1 MRIMFDAI
9 SVTNETSYVP
19 SSGGG
24 GGAACGGAIGGE
36 DNNEVERDGHLSNS
50 PDIQPNSR
58 KRPAECSP
66 KGKKKKSFRDACMKC
81 LVDAYE
87 KKALSSNN
95 SATSMSV
102 DRIRE
107 EIVKMMEQVIENGV
121 EEGSDEHYYA
131 TQLLKQ
137 KENHDMFITF
147 KTSNGRL
154 NWLRRAW
161 EDNKKQ

>member
-9 SVTNETSYVP
+9 SVTNETRYVP

-24 GGAACGGAIGGE
+24 AAACGGAIGGE
-36 DNNEVERDGHLSNS
+36 DNSEVERDGHLSNS

-66 KGKKKKSFRDACMKC
+66 KGKKKKSFRDTCMKS

-95 SATSMSV
+95 SVTSMLVDSV
-102 DRIRE
+102 RE
-107 EIVKMMEQVIENGV
+107 EIVKNKLLRMRLKKAAMNTTMQHNFLNRKKIVIC
-121 EEGSDEHYYA
+121 
-131 TQLLKQ
+131 LLLSRHQ
-137 KENHDMFITF
+137 M
-147 KTSNGRL
+147 GG
-154 NWLRRAW
+154 
-161 EDNKKQ
+161 